1 MAIPKFRYIIL
12 PFLRQLSDEKEHTL
26 KEIEGALSAEFKL
39 TEDEL
44 VQRTP
49 SGRMS
54 IFSNRTGWAK
64 TYLKKAGLVDA
75 PKKSYVKIT
84 KQGLKALSQKPEVID
99 THFLDQFSSFR
110 EFQYGSED
118 QVTQE
123 KEDVSENTP
132 EESLESSYQRILK
145 DLEADLLSN
154 LMNGSPAFFEQVVVD
169 LLIGMG
175 YGGSRKDAGQALGK
189 TGDEG
194 IDGIIKEDKLGLD
207 LIYLQAKRWKGTVG
221 RPDVQGFVG
230 ALTGKFAK
238 KGIYIT
244 TSNFTQEALD
254 YVKKLDCRV
263 ILVDGSELVRLM
275 IEHDIGVSILA
286 TYQIKKVD
294 SDYFF
299 EE

>member
-1 MAIPKFRYIIL
+1 MPIPKFRYIIL
-12 PFLRQLSDEKEHTL
+12 PFLQQLSDGEEHTL
-26 KEIEGALSAEFKL
+26 KEIETALAGEFCL

-44 VQRTP
+44 AQRTP
-49 SGRMS
+49 SGRMG
-54 IFSNRTGWAK
+54 IFSNRAGWAK
-64 TYLKKAGLVDA
+64 TYLKKAGLIEA
-75 PKKSYVKIT
+75 PKNSYIKIT
-84 KQGLKALSQKPEVID
+84 KQGLNALAQKPEVID

-110 EFQYGSED
+110 EFQYGSDD

-123 KEDVSENTP
+123 KEDVLENTP
-132 EESLESSYQRILK
+132 EESLDASYQRILK
-145 DLEADLLSN
+145 DLETDLLSN
-154 LMNGSPAFFEQVVVD
+154 LKNGSPSFFEQVVID

-207 LIYLQAKRWKGTVG
+207 LIYLQAKRWKGPVG

-238 KGIYIT
+238 KGVFIT

-254 YVKKLDCRV
+254 YAKKLDRSV
-263 ILVDGSELVRLM
+263 VLIDGSELVRLM
-275 IEHDIGVSILA
+275 IEHNIGVSILA

-294 SDYFF
+294 SDYFL
-299 EE
+299 EG